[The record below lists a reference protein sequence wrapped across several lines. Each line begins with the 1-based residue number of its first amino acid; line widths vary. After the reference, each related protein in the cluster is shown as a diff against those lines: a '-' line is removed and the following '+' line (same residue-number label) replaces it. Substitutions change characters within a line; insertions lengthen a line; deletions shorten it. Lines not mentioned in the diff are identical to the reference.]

1 MSFLKLLE
9 EAELFF
15 NKTLVNISQVKGFK
29 RETIQEYPF
38 EAIREALVNALA
50 HRDYTITTAAITFY
64 IYNDR
69 IEIKSPGRL
78 VYPLTVEDLEENDP
92 IHRNETI
99 CNIFSKTKYMEH
111 VGTGI
116 KRMKDAMKLNNLE
129 EPEFIESEGF
139 FKVIFRSNENGNGLN
154 SRQKQFLRLNDV
166 SEITI
171 KEYMSMFD
179 VVRNTAT
186 KDLNDLVDMKIVD
199 KIKDGVQFIY
209 RKIV

>member
-1 MSFLKLLE
+1 MSQ
-9 EAELFF
+9 
-15 NKTLVNISQVKGFK
+15 IKGFK

-50 HRDYTITTAAITFY
+50 HRDYTVTTAPITFY

-78 VYPLTVEDLEENDP
+78 VYPLTVNDLEENDP

-99 CNIFSKTKYMEH
+99 CNIFAKTTYMEH

-116 KRMKDAMKLNNLE
+116 KRMKDAMRLNGLE

-139 FKVIFRSNENGNGLN
+139 FKVIFRSNERQKGLN
-154 SRQKQFLRLNDV
+154 ERQKQFLRLNDI

-171 KEYMSMFD
+171 KDYMDMFG

-186 KDLNDLVDMKIVD
+186 KDLMELADLGIVD
-199 KIKDGVQFIY
+199 KIRDGVQYIY
-209 RKIV
+209 RKNDQV